1 VLGGSWP
8 TGVFDGL
15 AFPASGLPA
24 RAQQVLKRLS
34 LEDFVRHTPGTEAC
48 HHRAVRAPKRGCVR
62 VAGQVEAVAFGQPGW
77 SVCCPHALLNV
88 ARRLLDHT
96 LVHPSA
102 WKENSPK
109 VNFCFTGFSEVQLRN
124 AERFNIRRVMSSSCS
139 HPSPTKE

>member
-102 WKENSPK
+102 WKGSSQKFGYVLPR
-109 VNFCFTGFSEVQLRN
+109 VSSFSY
-124 AERFNIRRVMSSSCS
+124 
-139 HPSPTKE
+139 P